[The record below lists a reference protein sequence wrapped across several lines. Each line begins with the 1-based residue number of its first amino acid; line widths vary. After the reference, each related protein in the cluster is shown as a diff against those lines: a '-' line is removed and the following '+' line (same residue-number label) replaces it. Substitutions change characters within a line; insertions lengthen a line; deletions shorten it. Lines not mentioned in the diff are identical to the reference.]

1 MTIARRLGFFI
12 GLLQCRAVVA
22 FVSHQPPQRR
32 QILSLNASKL
42 PKGISPFEK
51 SVAKGLDIQGEF
63 RKIAAK
69 AILQAIR
76 DGQTQLEIDF
86 PPLLGGGSS
95 KTAFDDFD
103 NIQELN
109 ANRDWCVPLAPQ
121 ILVASKQQWLIL
133 PDDKECELAQKE
145 WGGGQLFRRSAKFT
159 SIRAA
164 LVQVAG
170 DTQVTKA
177 WGSTIAAT
185 FNKLSGGDGILAD
198 SSLLDDLSDAQDQER
213 LYLVCQPGN
222 GGPVEDWINVEQLH
236 RSSPRNTVT
245 CIVNG
250 ALDKVRD
257 GYYPAL
263 FFPALAKTV
272 PFYRDF
278 EPVFFLKPISDKGL
292 YGWYVYGRWVSFA
305 GGCLSLTTHAG
316 CIGSIRNHGKS
327 SCKYRSNNKKAVK
340 P

>member
-1 MTIARRLGFFI
+1 MALARLIGF
-12 GLLQCRAVVA
+12 LWLHYSVVA
-22 FVSHQPPQRR
+22 FVTKQSTKRV
-32 QILSLNASKL
+32 SLHPLHAKNSKL

-69 AILQAIR
+69 SILQAIR
-76 DGQTQLEIDF
+76 DGRTQLEVDF
-86 PPLLGGGSS
+86 PPLIGGGSS

-103 NIQELN
+103 NIQELD
-109 ANRDWCVPLAPQ
+109 ANRDWCVQLAPQ
-121 ILVASKQQWLIL
+121 IVVNPSSWRQWLLL
-133 PDDKECELAQKE
+133 PDDKECELAKKE

-170 DTQVTKA
+170 EAQMTKA
-177 WGSTIAAT
+177 WGSTIAST
-185 FNKLSGGDGILAD
+185 FNKLTGGDGILAD
-198 SSLLDDLSDAQDQER
+198 SSMLDDLSEDDGAR

-222 GGPVEDWINVEQLH
+222 GGPVEDWINVEKLH
-236 RSSPRNTVT
+236 QSSLSKGSTPVT

-257 GYYPAL
+257 GYYPAV

-272 PFYRDF
+272 PFYRKF

-292 YGWYVYGRWVSFA
+292 YGWYV
-305 GGCLSLTTHAG
+305 
-316 CIGSIRNHGKS
+316 
-327 SCKYRSNNKKAVK
+327 
-340 P
+340 